1 MTYHI
6 GQVLP
11 PARSMYGEEIAPTW
25 YVLQTLPQKERN
37 AQAWLERSRG
47 VIEAWYPTER
57 AWRGRPG
64 KRTPYERAI
73 APRYLFTLF
82 KFRPMWHLL
91 FDAGR
96 DKVSG
101 VVSRFGVPMPIGEDA
116 IARMQH
122 LPKRLDALQRMAEA
136 QREAERAAT
145 VPRVGDAAEFTQ
157 GPLAGYLV
165 DVSKIHAGVAWWIMG
180 GIEGQ
185 SNVADLRRVAG

>member
-6 GQVLP
+6 GQTLP
-11 PARSMYGEEIAPTW
+11 PAPSMYGEEIDPTW
-25 YVLQTLPQKERN
+25 YVLTTLPQKERN

-64 KRTPYERAI
+64 GRTPYERAI

-82 KFRPMWHLL
+82 HRAPMWHLL

-101 VVSRFGVPMPIGEDA
+101 VVSRYGEPMPIGEDA
-116 IARMQH
+116 IAKMQH
-122 LPKRLDALQRMAEA
+122 LPKRLDALHRAAEA
-136 QREAERAAT
+136 QREAERLAKA
-145 VPRVGDAAEFTQ
+145 PRVGDAAEFTQ
-157 GPLAGYLV
+157 GPLSGRLV
-165 DVSKIHAGVAWWIMG
+165 DVSRIHAGIAWVILG
-180 GIEGQ
+180 GVE
-185 SNVADLRRVAG
+185 VKADVSALQRVAG